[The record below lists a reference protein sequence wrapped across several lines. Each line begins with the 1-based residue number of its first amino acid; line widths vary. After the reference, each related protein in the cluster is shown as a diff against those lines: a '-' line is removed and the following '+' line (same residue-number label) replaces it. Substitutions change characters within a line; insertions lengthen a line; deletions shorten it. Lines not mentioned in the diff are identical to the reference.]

1 MISALEVGLK
11 EPNLLHLPVACGT
24 CNLREHCLPVG
35 LAPDEIDCL
44 DRAIQHRRQFK
55 RGDHLYRTGAVFRS
69 LFAIRSG
76 FFKTYV
82 VQEDGREQV
91 TGFQMMGEIMGM
103 DAISAETHPC
113 NALALEDSDICE
125 IPFQRLEELGHE
137 MPVLQHHFHKMM
149 SREIVR
155 DQSVMLLLGAMK
167 AEERLATFLLNLSQ
181 RFAARGYSRTEF
193 VLRMTREDIGNF
205 LGVKLETVSRT
216 LSQLQQ
222 DGILSVQNK
231 SIKINN
237 LEALKRAI
245 GFH

>member
-1 MISALEVGLK
+1 MLPALVGGSK
-11 EPNLLHLPVACGT
+11 EPELLPLPVACGT
-24 CNLREHCLPVG
+24 CNLREHCLPLG
-35 LAPDEIDCL
+35 LAPDEIDYL
-44 DRAIQHRRQFK
+44 DKAIHHRRHFK
-55 RGDHLYRTGAVFRS
+55 RGDHLYRTGTVFRS

-103 DAISAETHPC
+103 DAISAECHPC

-125 IPFQRLEELGHE
+125 IPFQKLEQLGHQ

-155 DQSVMLLLGAMK
+155 DQSVMLLLGTMK

-222 DGILSVQNK
+222 DGVLSVQNK
-231 SIKINN
+231 SIKIIS
-237 LEALKRAI
+237 LEALKRAM

>member
-1 MISALEVGLK
+1 MLRALQSGSKDPE
-11 EPNLLHLPVACGT
+11 LLPLPVACGT
-24 CNLREHCLPVG
+24 CNLREHCLPLG
-35 LAPDEIDCL
+35 LAPDEIAHL
-44 DRAIQHRRQFK
+44 DKAVHHRRQFK
-55 RGDHLYRTGAVFRS
+55 RGDHLYRTGTVFRS

-103 DAISAETHPC
+103 DAISAESHPC

-125 IPFQRLEELGHE
+125 IPFQKLEQLGHQ

-155 DQSVMLLLGAMK
+155 DQSVMLLLGTMK

-222 DGILSVQNK
+222 DGVLSVQNK

-237 LEALKRAI
+237 LEALKRAM